1 MAFAVRS
8 VRTTNTRCSIYRSRD
23 EEATQV
29 PKEPFLE
36 TAVMEILWNADHGLT
51 PGEVRS
57 ELVKARP
64 VAYTTVLTAMSRL
77 LKKGILQR
85 KKEGRTFTYS
95 PYEGRADTAAR
106 RMEELL
112 ATTQERDLTLA
123 RFLDNLSA
131 SDRRDL
137 RRLLENT

>member
-1 MAFAVRS
+1 M
-8 VRTTNTRCSIYRSRD
+8 
-23 EEATQV
+23 

-36 TAVMEILWNADHGLT
+36 SAVMEILWNAGRGLT
-51 PGEVRS
+51 PGEVRT
-57 ELVKARP
+57 ELVRTRP
-64 VAYTTVLTAMSRL
+64 VAYTTVLTAISRL
-77 LKKGILQR
+77 LKKGILER
-85 KKEGRTFTYS
+85 KKDGRTFIYA
-95 PYEGRADTAAR
+95 PREGKADTAAR

-137 RRLLENT
+137 RRLLEDE